1 MPIKTM
7 QEMFTHELG
16 DIYDA
21 EQQFLA
27 GQEEL
32 LGQATE
38 PALRQGL
45 QTHIKETRD
54 QIGNLEQAFRA
65 LGEAPKRQPC
75 AGAKGLVGE
84 AHRTLKEA
92 ANPALRD
99 CLIGGAA
106 EKVEHYEIPSYQ
118 GLLLVARALK
128 QPAVVALLDAN
139 LKQEQAT
146 AKELQ
151 AGAKQRLAAAL
162 QADGPQG

>member
-1 MPIKTM
+1 MAIKSTRA
-7 QEMFTHELG
+7 MFIHELG
-16 DIYDA
+16 DLYDA
-21 EQQFLA
+21 EQQFLE

-32 LGQATE
+32 LGQATD
-38 PALRQGL
+38 PALRQL
-45 QTHIKETRD
+45 LETHSKETRE
-54 QIGNLEQAFRA
+54 QIKHLEQAFGA
-65 LGEAPKRQPC
+65 LGEEPKRQPC

-118 GLLLVARALK
+118 GLLLTARAMK
-128 QPAVVALLDAN
+128 QPDVVALLDAN
-139 LKQEQAT
+139 LKQEQAA
-146 AKELQ
+146 AKQLQ